1 MSSDTIKSASAE
13 ISSASFNSLSY
24 KNESVGYSIR
34 PELVT
39 RTSLHP
45 TIVNGNLEKRIY
57 YSLHNDAGDCVY
69 ISQFIT
75 TPNPDGS
82 NIPTLIPGNTSNDVD
97 SGPNFSPPLTPPQ
110 ISDSE
115 NQNNG
120 EGDNGGDD
128 GNGGSGGNVPAPTPG
143 IVTWPPT
150 IPQKPDEEEI
160 EEEDWTFVTTGGGY
174 SGGNG
179 DGSDAPDAVSNCTDF
194 TDYAAQIANGTWSG
208 YKPAG
213 VYGKGKTSLVYKFY
227 ETPQS
232 AIWADYAMANTRDEH
247 NGRGLKVFM
256 TLPRLKSAIG
266 MYEGSVIYSH
276 EGSFPNLEDATD
288 MFKDCPSLTL
298 FRVTNNSGASKIKI
312 GNKMFQ
318 NCSELKDCNLGTMT
332 RLESSDWMFDG
343 CTNLTNLDMQ
353 IGGHITSA
361 AGMFYGCS
369 SLKKRIGV
377 SASNCSYMYYGC
389 SSMDGEYGS
398 LSNVVDGTAM
408 FHGNTKITHADLY
421 LPNLTNGTHMFSGCK
436 IRSIGNVNLQS
447 LQYGNCMLKDSA
459 LSISDV
465 DKVMTGLSHAPAM
478 PAENPTGSTTVPNG
492 LQMGM
497 FVPAEGETNASGSSM
512 TKEQFD
518 EKWNEYFIETK
529 DGADIY
535 TLSNGWNVSITERSS
550 LD

>member
-82 NIPTLIPGNTSNDVD
+82 NIPTLIPGNTSNNVD

-110 ISDSE
+110 IPDTE

-120 EGDNGGDD
+120 EGDS
-128 GNGGSGGNVPAPTPG
+128 GGSDVPAPTPG

-160 EEEDWTFVTTGGGY
+160 EEEDWSFVTTGGGY

-194 TDYAAQIANGTWSG
+194 TDYAGQIADGTWDG

-232 AIWADYAMANTRDEH
+232 AIWADYAMANTRDEY

-276 EGSFPNLEDATD
+276 EGSFPNLEDATE
-288 MFKDCPSLTL
+288 MFKNCPSLTL
-298 FRVTNNSGASKIKI
+298 FRVTNNSGAAKIKI

-318 NCSELKDCNLGTMT
+318 NCSDLKDCNLGTMT

-361 AGMFYGCS
+361 VGMFYGCS

-377 SASNCSYMYYGC
+377 SASLSNCSYMYCGC

-408 FHGNTKITHADLY
+408 FRDNTKVTHANLY

-436 IRSIGNVNLQS
+436 IRSVSNVNFQS
-447 LQYGNCMLKDSA
+447 LQYGNCMLKDSV
-459 LSISDV
+459 LSISDAN
-465 DKVMTGLSHAPAM
+465 KVMTGLSNAPAM
-478 PAENPTGSTTVPNG
+478 PAKNPTGSKPVDNG
-492 LQMGM
+492 MQMGM
-497 FVPAEGETNASGSSM
+497 FVPPEGETDETGSSM

-518 EKWNEYFIETK
+518 EKWNTYYNAEE
-529 DGADIY
+529 GIY
-535 TLSNGWNVSITERSS
+535 TLSNGWKVLITEYSS

>member
-82 NIPTLIPGNTSNDVD
+82 NIPTLIPGNTSNNVD

-110 ISDSE
+110 IPDTE

-120 EGDNGGDD
+120 EGDS
-128 GNGGSGGNVPAPTPG
+128 GGSDVPAPTPG

-160 EEEDWTFVTTGGGY
+160 EEEDWSFVTTGGGY

-194 TDYAAQIANGTWSG
+194 TDYAGQIADGTWDG

-232 AIWADYAMANTRDEH
+232 AIWADYAMANTRDEY

-276 EGSFPNLEDATD
+276 EGSFPNLEDATE
-288 MFKDCPSLTL
+288 MCKNCPSLTL
-298 FRVTNNSGASKIKI
+298 FRVTNNSGAAKIKI

-318 NCSELKDCNLGTMT
+318 NCSDLKDCNLGTMT

-361 AGMFYGCS
+361 VGMFYGCS

-377 SASNCSYMYYGC
+377 SASLSNCSYMYCGC

-408 FHGNTKITHADLY
+408 FRDNTKVIHANLY

-436 IRSIGNVNLQS
+436 IRSVSNVNFQS
-447 LQYGNCMLKDSA
+447 LQYGNCMLKDSV
-459 LSISDV
+459 LSISDA
-465 DKVMTGLSHAPAM
+465 DKVMTGLSNAPAM
-478 PAENPTGSTTVPNG
+478 PAINPTGSKPVDNG
-492 LQMGM
+492 MQMGM
-497 FVPAEGETNASGSSM
+497 FVPPEGETDVTGSSM

-518 EKWNEYFIETK
+518 EKWNTYYNAEE
-529 DGADIY
+529 GIY
-535 TLSNGWNVSITERSS
+535 TLSNGWKVLITEYSS